1 MSIKINHSTLAMQA
15 AKRMGRVTQKRK
27 NGHVICHHL
36 KKMLDD
42 QQMHPSVR
50 SAVNDLNV
58 PSDLTGSMLKGQAAV
73 QRMKGFPAGVL
84 VGMQFSLGLSL

>member
-36 KKMLDD
+36 KKMLDG
-42 QQMHPSVR
+42 QQMHPCVR
-50 SAVNDLNV
+50 SAVSDLNV
-58 PSDLTGSMLKGQAAV
+58 ASDLTGSIVKGQAVV
-73 QRMKGFPAGVL
+73 QRMKGIPAEVL
-84 VGMQFSLGLSL
+84 VGMQFSLGLIL